1 MKTLTTLLYQLTGK
15 LMNTTS
21 GTLTTSDLPYYGM
34 LQELGEL
41 SLQYEG
47 MPTSKM
53 QKQMKLLTP
62 LMKKLSGDTKPM
74 HLTPKELLQKLPTLT
89 LTQLSTEL
97 LWLSSLYY

>member
-1 MKTLTTLLYQLTGK
+1 MKMLTNLLYQLTGK
-15 LMNTTS
+15 LMKTTS
-21 GTLTTSDLPYYGM
+21 GTLTTSELPYYGM

-53 QKQMKLLTP
+53 QKQLNLLIP

-74 HLTPKELLQKLPTLT
+74 YLTPKELLQKLPSLT
-89 LTQLSTEL
+89 IKQLCTEL
-97 LWLSSLYY
+97 LWLS